1 MAEISK
7 ALGLGSTFEHNGVKY
22 TCSPWTY
29 KIQGDF
35 EKYLEDT
42 AVKTAKRMRQYLTQ
56 TEYAELIAQTQK
68 DIAEGYY
75 AFGSA
80 PCMRAMQTLTHFK
93 KILHICLL
101 PNHPEI
107 EIDTIDDLVQTRLEE
122 MMEKVGEAN
131 TDPNP
136 NGPEAAQNQ
145 AAG

>member
-7 ALGLGSTFEHNGVKY
+7 ALGLGSSFDHKGKTY

-29 KIQGDF
+29 QIQGEF
-35 EKYLEDT
+35 EKYLEE
-42 AVKTAKRMRQYLTQ
+42 VSIKTAKRMRVYLTQ
-56 TEYAELIAQTQK
+56 VEYQELIAQTQK

-75 AFGSA
+75 AFGSP

-101 PNHPEI
+101 PNHPDI

-122 MMEKVGEAN
+122 MMNKVGEAN

-136 NGPEAAQNQ
+136 NGPETTQNQ
-145 AAG
+145 VAG